1 MHTCVSGFRS
11 GTLVSILCY
20 NNPMIFSSL
29 TFLLLFLP
37 IMLAVYFACRSIRW
51 RNAVLLVGSL
61 VFYAW
66 GEPVYVLVMIF
77 VTLVAFGGTL
87 LFSQEHRAVYR
98 KLLFILTIAFALGAL
113 LYFKYAAFFISQL
126 FPEAQNTITAFAP
139 RLPIGISFFTFQAIS
154 YIVDAYRGNVKI
166 QKNYAQLLL
175 YVSCFPQ
182 LIAGPI
188 VQYADIEY
196 ELASRGTTLD
206 DFSSG
211 MRRFAVGLGKKV
223 LIANILG
230 EMLSNLPSANAS
242 VAAAWLTTILFAMQ
256 IYFDFSAYSDM
267 AIGLG
272 QILGFH
278 YRENFNYPYVSR
290 SVSEFWRRWHI
301 SLGRFFREYVYI
313 PLGGNRKSRARTALN
328 LLIVWG
334 LTGLWHGASWNFVLW
349 GLYYGVFIALEHGVF
364 RYAVKRIPRV
374 IGTALTLLI
383 VLFGWVLFMQTDL
396 SLCGSQMLAMLG
408 LSINDHVVSLVALA
422 DETTLYVLRSYTVI
436 PLIAAFLCVPVLPK
450 LKQAFDH
457 RLRAR
462 RGAQLVET
470 VLLTAVVLLS
480 ILNLVADS
488 YNPFLYFRF

>member
-1 MHTCVSGFRS
+1 MV
-11 GTLVSILCY
+11 
-20 NNPMIFSSL
+20 FSSL

-37 IMLAVYFACRSIRW
+37 AVLAVYFACRNIRW
-51 RNAVLLVGSL
+51 RNAVLLIGSL

-66 GEPVYVLVMIF
+66 GEPVYVLVMLF
-77 VTLVAFGGTL
+77 VTFVAFAGTL
-87 LFSQEHRAVYR
+87 LIFKEHRTFFR
-98 KLLFILTIAFALGAL
+98 KTLFVLTILVVLAAL
-113 LYFKYAAFFISQL
+113 LYFKYAAFFIGQFLPALAETVSN
-126 FPEAQNTITAFAP
+126 ETP
-139 RLPIGISFFTFQAIS
+139 RLPIGISFFTFQSIS
-154 YIVDAYRGNVKI
+154 YVVDAYRGNVRV
-166 QKNYAQLLL
+166 QKNYALLLL
-175 YVSCFPQ
+175 YVACFPQ

-196 ELASRGTTLD
+196 DLTARRTTLD
-206 DFSSG
+206 DFTSG

-223 LIANILG
+223 LLANLLG
-230 EMLSNLPSANAS
+230 EMLSGMPDADVSFS
-242 VAAAWLTTILFAMQ
+242 AAWLTAILFAMQ

-272 QILGFH
+272 HVLGFH
-278 YRENFNYPYVSR
+278 YRENFNYPYISR

-328 LLIVWG
+328 LMIVWG

-364 RYAVKRIPRV
+364 QHAVKRIPRLL
-374 IGTALTLLI
+374 GMTLTLLI

-396 SLCGSQMLAMLG
+396 PMCGRQMLAMLG
-408 LSINDHVVSLVALA
+408 LCVDGHALSFIA
-422 DETTLYVLRSYTVI
+422 LTDETTRYVLRGYTVI
-436 PLIAAFLCVPVLPK
+436 PLIAAVLCVPFLPK

-457 RLRAR
+457 HLRAR
-462 RGAQLVET
+462 RGAQLFET

-480 ILNLVADS
+480 IFNLVADS

>member
-1 MHTCVSGFRS
+1 MV
-11 GTLVSILCY
+11 
-20 NNPMIFSSL
+20 FSSL

-37 IMLAVYFACRSIRW
+37 VILAAYFACRNIRW

-66 GEPVYVLVMIF
+66 GEPVYVLVMLL
-77 VTLVAFGGTL
+77 VTLAAFFGTL
-87 LFSQEHRAVYR
+87 LFSNEHRPFFK
-98 KLLFILTIAFALGAL
+98 KLKFVLTILLSLAAL
-113 LYFKYAAFFISQL
+113 LYFKYAAFFANQAVSIFGGSGTM
-126 FPEAQNTITAFAP
+126 ETP

-154 YIVDAYRGNVKI
+154 YVVDAYRGNVKV
-166 QKNYAQLLL
+166 QRNYALLLL

-196 ELASRGTTLD
+196 DLMERRTTLD
-206 DFSSG
+206 DFTSG

-230 EMLSNLPSANAS
+230 EMLSDMPDAGAS
-242 VAAAWLTTILFAMQ
+242 VAAAWLTTVLFAMQ

-272 QILGFH
+272 QVLGFH

-313 PLGGNRKSRARTALN
+313 PLGGNRRSRARTALN
-328 LLIVWG
+328 LLIVWA

-349 GLYYGVFIALEHGVF
+349 GVYYGMFIALEHGAL
-364 RYAVKRIPRV
+364 RYAIKRIPRV
-374 IGTALTLLI
+374 LGTALTMLI

-396 SLCGSQMLAMLG
+396 ALCANQVLAMLG
-408 LSINDHVVSLVALA
+408 LSASGNVVSLLVLT
-422 DETTLYVLRSYTVI
+422 DETTLYVIRSYTVI
-436 PLIAAFLCVPVLPK
+436 PLIAAALCAPVLPR
-450 LKQAFDH
+450 LKQWFDH

-462 RGAQLVET
+462 RGAQLIET

-480 ILNLVADS
+480 IFNLVADS

>member
-1 MHTCVSGFRS
+1 MV
-11 GTLVSILCY
+11 
-20 NNPMIFSSL
+20 FSSL

-37 IMLAVYFACRSIRW
+37 VILAAYFACRSVRW
-51 RNAVLLVGSL
+51 RNAVLLIGSL

-66 GEPVYVLVMIF
+66 GEPVYVLVMLF
-77 VTLVAFGGTL
+77 VALVAFTGTL
-87 LFSQEHRAVYR
+87 LFSREHHIVYR
-98 KLLFILTIAFALGAL
+98 KLLFVLTIVFSLAAL
-113 LYFKYAAFFISQL
+113 LYFKYAAFFVGQFLPGIDS
-126 FPEAQNTITAFAP
+126 AIAMNSP

-154 YIVDAYRGNVKI
+154 YIVDAYRGNVKV
-166 QKNYAQLLL
+166 QKNYALLLL

-196 ELASRGTTLD
+196 DLASRRTSLD
-206 DFSSG
+206 DFTSG

-223 LIANILG
+223 LIANMLG
-230 EMLSNLPSANAS
+230 EMLSSLPGADAS
-242 VAAAWLTTILFAMQ
+242 VSAAWLTTILFAMQ

-272 QILGFH
+272 QVLGFH
-278 YRENFNYPYVSR
+278 YRENFNYPYISS

-313 PLGGNRKSRARTALN
+313 PLGGNRKSRIRTTLN
-328 LLIVWG
+328 LLIVWS

-349 GLYYGVFIALEHGVF
+349 GLYYGVFISLEHGVF
-364 RYAVKRIPRV
+364 RYTVKRIPRFVGTV
-374 IGTALTLLI
+374 ITLLI

-396 SLCGSQMLAMLG
+396 SMCGRQMLAMIG
-408 LSINDHVVSLVALA
+408 LAVDGNVVSLISLM
-422 DETTLYVLRSYTVI
+422 DETTLYALRNYTVI
-436 PLIAAFLCVPVLPK
+436 PLIAAILCVPFLPRI
-450 LKQAFDH
+450 KQAFDH

-462 RGAQLVET
+462 RSAQLIET

-480 ILNLVADS
+480 IFNLVADS

>member
-1 MHTCVSGFRS
+1 MV
-11 GTLVSILCY
+11 
-20 NNPMIFSSL
+20 FSSL

-37 IMLAVYFACRSIRW
+37 IVLAAYFACRSIRW
-51 RNAVLLVGSL
+51 RNAVLLIGSL

-66 GEPVYVLVMIF
+66 GEPVYVLVMLL
-77 VTLVAFGGTL
+77 VTLIAYAGTL
-87 LFSQEHRAVYR
+87 LFLREHHVVYR
-98 KLLFILTIAFALGAL
+98 KLLFVLTILLALASL
-113 LYFKYAAFFISQL
+113 LYFKYAAFFAGQFLPALGETIS
-126 FPEAQNTITAFAP
+126 ADAP

-154 YIVDAYRGNVKI
+154 YIVDAYRGNVKA
-166 QKNYAQLLL
+166 QKNYALLLL

-196 ELASRGTTLD
+196 DLTSRKTSLD
-206 DFSSG
+206 DFTSG
-211 MRRFAVGLGKKV
+211 MRRFAIGLGKKV

-230 EMLSNLPSANAS
+230 EMLSNMPSADAS
-242 VAAAWLTTILFAMQ
+242 VCAAWLTTVLFAMQ

-272 QILGFH
+272 QVLGFH

-313 PLGGNRKSRARTALN
+313 PLGGNRKGRARTALN

-349 GLYYGVFIALEHGVF
+349 GLYYGVFIALEHGML

-374 IGTALTLLI
+374 LGTALTLLI

-396 SLCGSQMLAMLG
+396 SMCGRQMLAMLG
-408 LSINDHVVSLVALA
+408 LSANEHVVSLVALM
-422 DETTLYVLRSYTVI
+422 DETTLYVLRSYTAI
-436 PLIAAFLCVPVLPK
+436 PLIAAILCAPVLPR

-470 VLLTAVVLLS
+470 VLLTAVVVLS
-480 ILNLVADS
+480 IFNLVADS

>member
-1 MHTCVSGFRS
+1 MV
-11 GTLVSILCY
+11 
-20 NNPMIFSSL
+20 FSSL

-37 IMLAVYFACRSIRW
+37 IILAVYFACRSVRW

-66 GEPVYVLVMIF
+66 GEPVYVLVMLF
-77 VTLVAFGGTL
+77 VAFVAFSGTF
-87 LFSQEHRAVYR
+87 LFSREHHVVYR
-98 KLLFILTIAFALGAL
+98 KLLFILTILFTLAAL
-113 LYFKYAAFFISQL
+113 LYFKYAAFFVSQFL
-126 FPEAQNTITAFAP
+126 PGLESGIPAATS

-154 YIVDAYRGNVKI
+154 YILDVYRGNVKV
-166 QKNYAQLLL
+166 QKNYALLLL

-196 ELASRGTTLD
+196 DLASRRTTLD
-206 DFSSG
+206 DFTSG
-211 MRRFAVGLGKKV
+211 MRRFAIGLGKKV

-230 EMLSNLPSANAS
+230 EMLSILPNADAS
-242 VAAAWLTTILFAMQ
+242 FSAAWLAAILFAMQ

-272 QILGFH
+272 RVLGFH
-278 YRENFNYPYVSR
+278 YRENFNYPYISR

-313 PLGGNRKSRARTALN
+313 PLGGNRKSRMRTTLN
-328 LLIVWG
+328 LLIVWS

-349 GLYYGVFIALEHGVF
+349 GLYYGVFIASEHGVF
-364 RYAVKRIPRV
+364 HYAVKRIPRFL
-374 IGTALTLLI
+374 GTALTLLI

-396 SLCGSQMLAMLG
+396 SMCGRQMFAMIGLAA
-408 LSINDHVVSLVALA
+408 NENAVSFVSFM
-422 DETTLYVLRSYTVI
+422 DETTLYALRSYTVI
-436 PLIAAFLCVPVLPK
+436 PLIAAILCVPFLPK
-450 LKQAFDH
+450 LKQVFDH

-462 RGAQLVET
+462 RSAQLIET
-470 VLLTAVVLLS
+470 VLLTAVVLFS

>member
-1 MHTCVSGFRS
+1 MV
-11 GTLVSILCY
+11 
-20 NNPMIFSSL
+20 FSSL

-37 IMLAVYFACRSIRW
+37 VILAAYFACRSVRW
-51 RNAVLLVGSL
+51 RNAVLLIGSL

-66 GEPVYVLVMIF
+66 GEPVYVLVMLF
-77 VTLVAFGGTL
+77 VALVAFTGTL
-87 LFSQEHRAVYR
+87 LFSREHHVVYR
-98 KLLFILTIAFALGAL
+98 KLLFVLTIVFSLAAL
-113 LYFKYAAFFISQL
+113 LYFKYAAFLIGQFLPGIDS
-126 FPEAQNTITAFAP
+126 AIAMNSP

-154 YIVDAYRGNVKI
+154 YIVDAYRGNVKV
-166 QKNYAQLLL
+166 QKNYALLLL

-196 ELASRGTTLD
+196 DLASRRTSLD
-206 DFSSG
+206 DFTSG

-223 LIANILG
+223 LIANMLG
-230 EMLSNLPSANAS
+230 EMLSSLPGADAS
-242 VAAAWLTTILFAMQ
+242 VSAAWLTTILFAMQ

-272 QILGFH
+272 QVLGFH
-278 YRENFNYPYVSR
+278 YRENFNYPYISS

-313 PLGGNRKSRARTALN
+313 PLGGNRKSRIRTTLN
-328 LLIVWG
+328 LLIVWS

-349 GLYYGVFIALEHGVF
+349 GLYYGVFISLEHGVF
-364 RYAVKRIPRV
+364 RYAVKRIPRFV
-374 IGTALTLLI
+374 GAAITLLI

-396 SLCGSQMLAMLG
+396 SMCGRQMLAMIG
-408 LSINDHVVSLVALA
+408 LAVDGNVVSLISLM
-422 DETTLYVLRSYTVI
+422 DETTLYSLRNYTVI
-436 PLIAAFLCVPVLPK
+436 PLIAAILCVPFLPRI
-450 LKQAFDH
+450 KQAFDH

-462 RGAQLVET
+462 RSAQLIET

-480 ILNLVADS
+480 IFNLVADS